1 MRTTAAHS
9 LSLAVLL
16 PLLLVAT
23 VRGFSRPC
31 PLPQTATSRLASSSS
46 SPLPQVTW
54 RKPACIQL
62 SSKASPSADDDDST
76 PSQGSDALVYR
87 PLFDFSD
94 AKLNATDKFE
104 RIDDAIMGGISQ
116 SSLRQSSENYATWS
130 GVCRTDGGGF
140 CGTRTLPFRQ
150 PVNVEGASGFYLTC
164 RLTSDDDVD
173 KRVWKMTTRSDQTRG
188 EMLYQAAYE
197 MPSNDDQENGDGWKT
212 IKIPFEDFQLVSG
225 PKMVPD
231 GKPLNTTGGIY
242 QIGLALSKF
251 QISDKTSELPS
262 FRPGYFEVQVRE
274 IGLFWNSAAPGGA
287 DAKASQDAVNTPDTL
302 SKKESL
308 QKRPMPLKL
317 LLPLARIFVNE
328 QR

>member
-1 MRTTAAHS
+1 
-9 LSLAVLL
+9 
-16 PLLLVAT
+16 
-23 VRGFSRPC
+23 
-31 PLPQTATSRLASSSS
+31 
-46 SPLPQVTW
+46 
-54 RKPACIQL
+54 
-62 SSKASPSADDDDST
+62 
-76 PSQGSDALVYR
+76 
-87 PLFDFSD
+87 
-94 AKLNATDKFE
+94 
-104 RIDDAIMGGISQ
+104 
-116 SSLRQSSENYATWS
+116 
-130 GVCRTDGGGF
+130 
-140 CGTRTLPFRQ
+140 
-150 PVNVEGASGFYLTC
+150 
-164 RLTSDDDVD
+164 
-173 KRVWKMTTRSDQTRG
+173 
-188 EMLYQAAYE
+188 MLYQAAYE